1 LEDQDGDPGANRA
14 ALKIR
19 MLRRTFVDRSSGSFL
34 RPPVVCGIPD
44 GSPGPKSKSD
54 RRSDQPPAATVAVA
68 NLNAATSAL
77 RNLTTSISL
86 SLISVKETLENLG
99 SER

>member
-1 LEDQDGDPGANRA
+1 LEDQDGDPSANRA

-44 GSPGPKSKSD
+44 GSPGPKSD
-54 RRSDQPPAATVAVA
+54 RRGDQPPAATVAVA